1 MTYLKAA
8 AAGLVAGL
16 VAGLSSLAASWDD
29 GALSG
34 QDWLYAVVSL
44 LVGTGLVAAVPSRP
58 R

>member
-1 MTYLKAA
+1 MFALKSLA
-8 AAGLVAGL
+8 AGL

-44 LVGTGLVAAVPSRP
+44 LVGTGLVAAVPPRP
-58 R
+58 QP

>member
-8 AAGLVAGL
+8 AAGL